1 MASPMEQKQN
11 YNDIVT
17 KLHNMFEHL
26 SKNMS
31 VKDTDDCKMHFF
43 LSPHFSTKG
52 SRSNGIDL
60 PRKMYQCDARTFL
73 KFLESKGIVD
83 DSNIGP
89 IVDNLRKYN
98 PQIAE
103 LATLERRKKVEV
115 DPVVDYLERTCPRQ
129 VDDFLPKGLI
139 PSRCSERIRKRKS
152 CHMQDARDKGAAK
165 RQAIFTNCSKARAF
179 NLHSKEVFDVAC
191 SSSNV
196 PVDRSIC
203 VHPIRETCDV
213 KLRVKYEYQDHQE
226 ILDANVHSHK
236 PHEMARKMDKFN
248 QASTIL
254 KARDL
259 GAVVCEIKF
268 SEITSLDAFWRDYVN
283 GSLLQAL
290 KGVFITEALQQVVG
304 EEPMRL
310 LVTVDEDDYRR
321 GRLKQL
327 KNLTS

>member
-165 RQAIFTNCSKARAF
+165 RQAIFTNCSKA
-179 NLHSKEVFDVAC
+179 H
-191 SSSNV
+191 
-196 PVDRSIC
+196 
-203 VHPIRETCDV
+203 V